1 MPSFLTGSTA
11 WGGRSLSCV
20 RATLPARKFP
30 GYYCVWDYDG
40 IVAAYLGLQ
49 GEAAKQLAWRF
60 TCPGKRFRFPAIHDG
75 DWAADVQNGSAAQ
88 MTLQSM
94 LLQYDGRKIFLLPAW
109 PREWD
114 VEFKL
119 HAPFNTTVECVYRDA
134 KVGSL
139 KVNPESRAADVVL
152 SLPEGDAPAPTSK

>member
-1 MPSFLTGSTA
+1 M
-11 WGGRSLSCV
+11 
-20 RATLPARKFP
+20 
-30 GYYCVWDYDG
+30 WDYDG

-49 GEAAKQLAWRF
+49 GEARKQLAWRF
-60 TCPGKRFRFPAIHDG
+60 TYPGKRFRFPAIHDG

-94 LLQYDGRKIFLLPAW
+94 LLQSAGREIFLLPAW

-134 KVGSL
+134 KVVSL
-139 KVNPESRAADVVL
+139 KVTPESRAADVVL
-152 SLPEGDAPAPTSK
+152 AAGRRLPSLARPID